1 MSSMRKTVEG
11 ATKPKRAAPKAKYI
25 DPIVQA
31 TFNQDGALQEITRT
45 LGARMRDSNTTVV
58 FKSLIVLHTMM
69 RSGALD
75 PVFSYLSSSS
85 MALSLSSHEAANISA
100 YGHYLAARIKAY
112 GNLKRDVIRD
122 KSDRR
127 AANRL
132 RNLGVEQGLLREV
145 REIQRMIAALVE
157 AKFYTDDVDDDVSMT
172 ALRLLVK
179 DLLVL
184 FQAVNEGI
192 INILENYFALSKV
205 DAQTALKIYK
215 TFCRDTEKVVGY
227 LGTAKKLYNVL
238 NIPIP
243 NLKHAPVSLAKS
255 LEEYLTDPNFEQNR
269 AEYKENK
276 RIADGGPPRNSTPKP
291 ATSAPATS
299 SSAPSASASTSA
311 PASQPAAAAPKS
323 FTDFFDSIEQQ
334 QTSMFNPNTGS
345 PTLGF
350 FQQQAAFNPFIAPQ
364 ATGVPFA
371 QPGMLPQMTGMPF
384 GASAAPNPFLQPQMT
399 GFVQPQPTGFMQPQ
413 MTGMAGANP
422 FRQSMM
428 PTGGPNPFMAN
439 GMQGMTTFSAPPP
452 VPAMQPQATGMP
464 FGAAPSSPFGQP
476 PQQLQQQPSGFIAS
490 QPTGNPFGGARPM
503 SLMPQ
508 ATGNP
513 FQRPQSMMPFSA
525 SSSALSSAPG
535 APSLG
540 APAPSSSPFA
550 SGPPPASSAPSPA
563 PLIAQKT
570 GSRNPFAPAPGT
582 VIPQAQPPQPKGP
595 SMNDMAANA
604 FAQRQQQQQ
613 QQANQLQ
620 PQQTGYGQIQPQQ
633 TGFDGAAPNGT
644 AGQQQQQQQQ
654 APPPKQD
661 AFSAFLAE
669 QNAKREAE
677 KNGAAPLIAQKT
689 GGLMA
694 SIATD
699 LAFSR
704 ADTTSPAPAPFSSAF
719 SSASTPSTSLPPF
732 SSSTLSAPFS
742 SLSPNTTSALSPSIT
757 GAGPSAF
764 TSSPSALTP
773 SAPFLSSQPTG
784 FAGSNI
790 KPFQPTSSFGSQL
803 ASEFG
808 GSSSTPAPALSS
820 QPTGFGAGGGSS
832 FASSLL
838 GGGSSSAAPGTGS
851 APSPAPLQP
860 QSTGYNPLA
869 GTKLPPLNSPLSAGL
884 TPQRTGTTPAPLGG
898 GTTSWTTFG
907 GGQQGGGAT
916 GSLI

>member
-45 LGARMRDSNTTVV
+45 LAARMRDANTTVV

-215 TFCRDTEKVVGY
+215 TFCRDTERVVGY

-255 LEEYLTDPNFEQNR
+255 LEEYLNDPNFEQNR

-276 RIADGGPPRNSTPKP
+276 RIADGGAPRNATPKP
-291 ATSAPATS
+291 ATSV
-299 SSAPSASASTSA
+299 SAASTST
-311 PASQPAAAAPKS
+311 PAASTSTATSAASNSQPAAPKT

-350 FQQQAAFNPFIAPQ
+350 FQQQAAFNPFIVPQ
-364 ATGVPFA
+364 QTGVPFA
-371 QPGMLPQMTGMPF
+371 QPGMLPQMTSM
-384 GASAAPNPFLQPQMT
+384 APNPFLQPQMT
-399 GFVQPQPTGFMQPQ
+399 GYVQPQTTGFMQPQ
-413 MTGMAGANP
+413 MSGMPGANP
-422 FRQSMM
+422 FRHSMM
-428 PTGGPNPFMAN
+428 PTGMKPNPFMAN
-439 GMQGMTTFSAPPP
+439 GVHTQQTGMSPFSAAPP
-452 VPAMQPQATGMP
+452 VPTVQPQATGMP
-464 FGAAPSSPFGQP
+464 FSPGPSSPFGQP
-476 PQQLQQQPSGFIAS
+476 SQQHIQQ

-503 SLMPQ
+503 SMMPQ

-513 FQRPQSMMPFSA
+513 FQRPQSTMPFSQ

-535 APSLG
+535 VPSLG
-540 APAPSSSPFA
+540 APAPSSPFA
-550 SGPPPASSAPSPA
+550 SGPSPPPANTSAAPTPA
-563 PLIAQKT
+563 PLVPMKT

-582 VIPQAQPPQPKGP
+582 IIPQAQAPEPKGP
-595 SMNDMAANA
+595 SMWELA
-604 FAQRQQQQQ
+604 AQRQQQQQ
-613 QQANQLQ
+613 SA
-620 PQQTGYGQIQPQQ
+620 GQIQPQL
-633 TGFDGAAPNGT
+633 TGFGGAQSNGT

-654 APPPKQD
+654 PPQQPPKQD
-661 AFSAFLAE
+661 VFSAFLAE

-677 KNGAAPLIAQKT
+677 KNGGAAPLIAQKT
-689 GGLMA
+689 GGLFA
-694 SIATD
+694 SIASD
-699 LAFSR
+699 MAFNRS
-704 ADTTSPAPAPFSSAF
+704 DSTPAHTGSSTPFSSAF
-719 SSASTPSTSLPPF
+719 SSSTAPSTSL
-732 SSSTLSAPFS
+732 TTPFS
-742 SLSPNTTSALSPSIT
+742 SLSLNTTSALSPSIT
-757 GAGPSAF
+757 GQNAF
-764 TSSPSALTP
+764 STSPSALGP
-773 SAPFLSSQPTG
+773 SATSASPAPFLTSQSTG
-784 FAGSNI
+784 FAGSNV

-803 ASEFG
+803 ANEYRG
-808 GSSSTPAPALSS
+808 GASSSAAIPSALSA
-820 QPTGFGAGGGSS
+820 QPTGYGAGGSS

-838 GGGSSSAAPGTGS
+838 GGGSSSSGGTASGTGGV
-851 APSPAPLQP
+851 ASPAPLQS
-860 QSTGYNPLA
+860 QRTGYDPTA
-869 GTKLPPLNSPLSAGL
+869 GTTLPPLNTPLSAGL
-884 TPQRTGTTPAPLGG
+884 TPQRTGTGVPGG
-898 GTTSWTTFG
+898 GTTSWTTFP
-907 GGQQGGGAT
+907 
-916 GSLI
+916 